1 MIYKTPWYEY
11 MSLVTNIIKIIIL
24 TRDDLAKR
32 RKVEDSSCL
41 FFSEVEDHHEPI
53 LNYSVTI

>member
-1 MIYKTPWYEY
+1 
-11 MSLVTNIIKIIIL
+11 MSLVTDITKIIIL

-41 FFSEVEDHHEPI
+41 FFSEVESHRTSI
-53 LNYSVTI
+53 C

>member
-1 MIYKTPWYEY
+1 
-11 MSLVTNIIKIIIL
+11 MSLVTDIIKIIIL

-53 LNYSVTI
+53 LNYSVKI